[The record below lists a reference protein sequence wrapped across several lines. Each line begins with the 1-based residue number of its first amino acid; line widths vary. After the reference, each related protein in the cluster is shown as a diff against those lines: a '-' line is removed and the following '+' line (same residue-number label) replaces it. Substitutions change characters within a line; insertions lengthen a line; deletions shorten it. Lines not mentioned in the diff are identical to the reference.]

1 MRKQTLSESQAQVL
15 EKIAHR
21 SKMDAWFSVD
31 ENGIV
36 AERDIITLVE
46 GATEYDFEVLSP
58 KEMCILA
65 DILIKC
71 KPNK

>member
-1 MRKQTLSESQAQVL
+1 MDEWF
-15 EKIAHR
+15 KI
-21 SKMDAWFSVD
+21 D
-31 ENGIV
+31 ENGAV
-36 AERDIITLVE
+36 NERDIITLVE

-71 KPNK
+71 KPSK